1 MSRNLDDWKIFQK
14 TVKVTKYSFFDLKIQ
29 EIANKKQG
37 SWKLMNWV
45 NKQKLLAIEAI
56 KYNDQPCLNINNL
69 WHAFHSSFNMALHC
83 RVNSSILNEI
93 SDKPSSLW
101 TLFFKEK
108 YKSTIANCNNT
119 STSDLNKLSWSYLKI
134 ILKDN
139 KCLSNIIKIADMCI
153 NLGY

>member
-83 RVNSSILNEI
+83 RVNNSILDEI

-101 TLFFKEK
+101 ALFFKEK
-108 YKSTIANCNNT
+108 FKSTIANCNNT